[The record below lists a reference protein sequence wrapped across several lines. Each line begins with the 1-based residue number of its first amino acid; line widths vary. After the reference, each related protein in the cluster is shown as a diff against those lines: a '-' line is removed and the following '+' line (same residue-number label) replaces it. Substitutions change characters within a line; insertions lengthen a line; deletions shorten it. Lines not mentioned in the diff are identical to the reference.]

1 MPRSR
6 ETLTYRLRRLPAY
19 LKRSTIADFLVRSV
33 EGLGPLEN
41 ILVFS
46 LASNLVRWERPP
58 SKTATLMFK
67 KTPERFDNDQT
78 EWTIR
83 VADQDL
89 IFDTNFLDFTPLTDA
104 DPDLHQFE

>member
-1 MPRSR
+1 
-6 ETLTYRLRRLPAY
+6 
-19 LKRSTIADFLVRSV
+19 V

>member
-19 LKRSTIADFLVRSV
+19 LKRSTIADFLARSV
-33 EGLGPLEN
+33 EGLGPSEN

-89 IFDTNFLDFTPLTDA
+89 IFDTHFLDFTPLSDA